1 MVLFLFFV
9 VVVFFRK
16 PNVIFFICNKKDST
30 SGYAVL
36 AGLELYLYFWS
47 YHLFELVAV

>member
-1 MVLFLFFV
+1 MNFVL
-9 VVVFFRK
+9 
-16 PNVIFFICNKKDST
+16 IQEST
-30 SGYAVL
+30 SVHAAL

>member
-1 MVLFLFFV
+1 MNFFDT
-9 VVVFFRK
+9 K
-16 PNVIFFICNKKDST
+16 EST
-30 SGYAVL
+30 SVHAAL